1 VKNYNMFALGGDP
14 NTSDMDVCET
24 LGLDIQLAGT
34 PGINDAAIEQMRQK
48 NVEGFMRSGMPE
60 KEALAQAAEEADK
73 ARLRVETL
81 MAAANRGE

>member
-34 PGINDAAIEQMRQK
+34 PAINDAAIEHMQRQ
-48 NVEGFMRSGMPE
+48 NIEGFMRKGMPE
-60 KEALAQAAEEADK
+60 KEATALAAEEADK
-73 ARLRVETL
+73 ARLRVKTL
-81 MAAANRGE
+81 MAAASRGE